1 MRVLFFLL
9 AFLATAHSYDVP
21 ELTMENFDEMTDGK
35 TVFLF
40 FYAPWVSVA
49 NPCEM
54 MLTSGISTSC
64 DYFSGSTLPVF
75 FASS

>member
-1 MRVLFFLL
+1 MRVLLFLL
-9 AFLATAHSYDVP
+9 AFLATAHGYDVP

-49 NPCEM
+49 K
-54 MLTSGISTSC
+54 LSRK
-64 DYFSGSTLPVF
+64 
-75 FASS
+75 